1 MKSTILL
8 SATVLALMLALSSG
22 ANARHG
28 VPIQNYDNV
37 PIVRADNAVLTG
49 PRVRQ
54 AIVGALQQGKWII
67 VDDGPGRVVA
77 TFSIRNKHSLTVEV
91 RYSGQQFSV
100 VYQDSSNL
108 NYALGAGGP
117 VIHPAYNKQVN
128 GLVAAINASLQR
140 V

>member
-1 MKSTILL
+1 MKLTILA
-8 SATVLALMLALSSG
+8 ATALALMMALGSG
-22 ANARHG
+22 ATARSG
-28 VPIQNYDNV
+28 VAVQNFDNV

-49 PRVRQ
+49 ARVRQ

-67 VDDGPGRVVA
+67 LDDGPGRMLA
-77 TFSIRNKHSLTVEV
+77 TFSIKNKHSLTVEI

-108 NYALGAGGP
+108 NYAQGP
-117 VIHPAYNKQVN
+117 NGPIIHPAYNKQVS